1 MPVRKTSHPRRAPE
15 SDVMGSVVAPARPAP
30 AIRNSERYEELDG
43 HRGIASVA
51 VVVFH
56 VYQFCNVAH
65 FLYYGTPAYTVLNSL
80 DAMVPWFFV
89 ITAFLLFEPV
99 ARSAIAGRQ
108 PISARGFLTRRAV
121 RLLPVY
127 YVVVVV
133 VWSCRQQALPGDW
146 RDLVEHLTFTQVFD
160 EKRIFY
166 TDGPAWSLSVEVFFY
181 LTLIILAVGLAVVC
195 RRLTSPKQR
204 IVVLAAGTATLGG
217 VSLAWKAWSFSVGHQ
232 PTTGAFTTWFGPL
245 ANFDIFAV
253 GMAVAITAAAFGDK
267 RPLGPRSRWTLRIAA
282 LALLAVAFAIRHANT
297 WSAVYFS
304 TLCAVG
310 FGGLVA
316 AAVLG
321 PPDDRWGKALSC
333 RPLLW
338 LGAISY
344 SVYLWHEP
352 VLLALAGW
360 HGLVRQTSGGFLP
373 GTAIVVI
380 VSILAGWLSYSIIE
394 RPTSQ
399 LGRVFGPDG
408 HLILPATGTRD
419 DYIEWESFRSGNPF

>member
-1 MPVRKTSHPRRAPE
+1 MPAGDTPRPRRLAE
-15 SDVMGSVVAPARPAP
+15 SDVMGSVVAPVRPVLATRG
-30 AIRNSERYEELDG
+30 AERYEELDG
-43 HRGIASVA
+43 HRGLAAVA

-65 FLYYGTPAYTVLNSL
+65 FLYYGTAAYTVLNSL
-80 DAMVPWFFV
+80 DAVVPWFFV
-89 ITAFLLFEPV
+89 ISAFLLFEPM
-99 ARSAIAGRQ
+99 ARSAIAGRR
-108 PISARGFLTRRAV
+108 PISARGFLTRRTL

-133 VWSCRQQALPGDW
+133 VWFCRQQALPGDW
-146 RDLVEHLTFTQVFD
+146 RDLIEHLTFSQVFD
-160 EKRIFY
+160 GKRIFY

-181 LTLIILAVGLAVVC
+181 LILIAGAVGLAAVC
-195 RRLTSPKQR
+195 RRLASRRQR
-204 IVVLAAGTATLGG
+204 VAVLAAGTAALAA
-217 VSLAWKAWSFSVGHQ
+217 VSLAWKAWSFFVGHQ

-253 GMAVAITAAAFGDK
+253 GLAIAIIAAAFGDK
-267 RPLGPRSRWTLRIAA
+267 RPLGPRSRQALRIAA
-282 LALLAVAFAIRHANT
+282 LALLAVAFAIRQANT

-321 PPDDRWGKALSC
+321 PPHDRWGRMLSC

-338 LGAISY
+338 LGTISY

-360 HGLVRQTSGGFLP
+360 HGLVRQDP
-373 GTAIVVI
+373 GSFIPDAVIVVI
-380 VSILAGWLSYSIIE
+380 VSVLAGWLSYSVIE

-408 HLILPATGTRD
+408 RLILPATGTRD
-419 DYIEWESFRSGNPF
+419 DYIELESFRSGNPF